1 MFIHRTWTDRSPDPR
16 IIKQI
21 NPEIARDKMEKYI
34 FKQNQ
39 LLPVIIGLACFI
51 ILSGC
56 VTAKQQMLNDGYKPL
71 TNEEYIALFSKPV
84 NMRWTTQSMEQGN
97 VVLSPDKTATIS
109 YSGGIDDGTWVA
121 ENDRL
126 CISWVRLG
134 GGGKQ
139 CVTFFKI
146 DENKYRVFEPS
157 GRFFSVNLE

>member
-1 MFIHRTWTDRSPDPR
+1 MKRFIL
-16 IIKQI
+16 KQI
-21 NPEIARDKMEKYI
+21 E
-34 FKQNQ
+34 
-39 LLPVIIGLACFI
+39 LLPVIVGLACFV

-71 TNEEYIALFSKPV
+71 SNEEYISLFSKPV

>member
-1 MFIHRTWTDRSPDPR
+1 MNKHIH
-16 IIKQI
+16 KQKEAI
-21 NPEIARDKMEKYI
+21 
-34 FKQNQ
+34 
-39 LLPVIIGLACFI
+39 PVVIVFACFV

-56 VTAKQQMLNDGYKPL
+56 VTAQQQMLNEGYKPL

-109 YSGGIDDGTWVA
+109 HSGGIDDGTWVA

-126 CISWVRLG
+126 CIIWLRLG

-157 GRFFSVNLE
+157 GRFFSVNIE